1 MNSLPI
7 SSIPALLGLT
17 YLLCIVLVVYHITI
31 CIRDHWKYY
40 DFTKAVEATP
50 FVGRIYFGVLIIGW
64 GSLVYMGAVGILLLI
79 PDSFI
84 PGWESLSIK
93 RVLAVT
99 FAFLSLY
106 ILKVL
111 DAYAINLVNRDVFEK
126 EQEELEKLHSELLNN
141 WGQKPE
147 TNIFLESKKVEYLEQ
162 AQNAKHDEYSFM
174 YSGLVD
180 RCDEY
185 LQRIKM
191 QKNIAT

>member
-7 SSIPALLGLT
+7 TSIPAVLGII
-17 YLLCIVLVVYHITI
+17 YLLCIALVVYHITI
-31 CIRDHWKYY
+31 CIKDHWKYY
-40 DFTKAVEATP
+40 DFTKAVEDTP

-64 GSLVYMGAVGILLLI
+64 GSLIYMGAVGILLLI

-84 PGWESLSIK
+84 PGLESLSIK
-93 RVLAVT
+93 RVLAVS

-111 DAYAINLVNRDVFEK
+111 DTYAINLVNKDVFEK
-126 EQEELEKLHSELLNN
+126 EQEELEILHEGLLYS
-141 WGQKPE
+141 WGEKQE
-147 TNIFLESKKVEYLEQ
+147 TNLFLESKKIAFLEQ
-162 AQNAKHDEYSFM
+162 AKNAIHDEYSFM

-185 LQRIKM
+185 ILRV
-191 QKNIAT
+191 QKQK